1 MTMENI
7 KNIFRVEEF
16 GKRPHNDNDDVMI
29 ALTFEMNLDMIV
41 IDRQVYSSLD
51 WMGDI
56 GGLSGALYSTFA
68 AAIIIFQYKAVI
80 SYVSNHTFLIRDG
93 DERDSVSKVQ

>member
-16 GKRPHNDNDDVMI
+16 GKRPHNDNDDVTI

-56 GGLSGALYSTFA
+56 GGLGGALFTLGKVA
-68 AAIIIFQYKAVI
+68 LAIINYGQFDTMMI
-80 SYVSNHTFLIRDG
+80 SALFR
-93 DERDSVSKVQ
+93 

>member
-16 GKRPHNDNDDVMI
+16 GKRPHNDNDDVSI

-41 IDRQVYSSLD
+41 IDR
-51 WMGDI
+51 
-56 GGLSGALYSTFA
+56 
-68 AAIIIFQYKAVI
+68 
-80 SYVSNHTFLIRDG
+80 
-93 DERDSVSKVQ
+93 